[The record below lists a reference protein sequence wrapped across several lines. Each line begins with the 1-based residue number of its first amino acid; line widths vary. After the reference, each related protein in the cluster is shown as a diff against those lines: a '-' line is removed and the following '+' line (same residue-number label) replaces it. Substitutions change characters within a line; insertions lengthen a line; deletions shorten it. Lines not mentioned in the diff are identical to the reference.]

1 MQVASVVEK
10 NIYQIQFKNLK
21 KQEPV
26 SSWALKEKPQ
36 WIFL

>member
-1 MQVASVVEK
+1 MWTVMQVARVVEK

-26 SSWALKEKPQ
+26 SS
-36 WIFL
+36 